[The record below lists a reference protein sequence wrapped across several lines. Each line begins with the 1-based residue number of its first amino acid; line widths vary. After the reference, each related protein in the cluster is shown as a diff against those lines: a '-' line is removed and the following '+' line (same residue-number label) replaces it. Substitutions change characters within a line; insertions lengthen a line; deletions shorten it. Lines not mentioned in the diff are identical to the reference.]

1 MTTKPTKIATAQ
13 FSDEDLLRQ
22 VQKEAGMSDE
32 AIDALAV
39 ADPVKPTFIV
49 ESDEERIR
57 KLEAQLLAMGVQP
70 VEVEEIVPPEEDP
83 YYDWSKAPKIEH
95 AVRAAS
101 AATQRMHLQFKDA
114 AFSKRFQAQW
124 CYEYEIG
131 RMLQMGY
138 QFVRPEWVITGVASG
153 TAGVIPSASD
163 KIRIPSSRVHES
175 THDPLYLVAMCI
187 PKKMLAQIEKAR
199 QDEYRRTTAK
209 HNAKITQHA
218 KQAGFD
224 TSKFSL

>member
-1 MTTKPTKIATAQ
+1 MIKQTKIEQVQ

-22 VQKEAGMSDE
+22 VQEEAGMSDE
-32 AIDALAV
+32 DIDALAE
-39 ADPVKPTFIV
+39 ANSGKPSFLV

-70 VEVEEIVPPEEDP
+70 VEVEEIVPQDEDP

-114 AFSKRFQAQW
+114 AFNKRFQAQW
-124 CYEYEIG
+124 AYEHDIP
-131 RMLQMGY
+131 RMLQVGY
-138 QFVRPEWVITGVASG
+138 QFIRPEWVISG
-153 TAGVIPSASD
+153 IAAGTSGVIPSMSD
-163 KIRIPSSRVHES
+163 KLRIPSSRVHES

-187 PKKMLAQIEKAR
+187 PKKLLASIEKER
-199 QDEYRRTTAK
+199 QDEYRRTTVK

-218 KQAGFD
+218 KAAGFD